1 MHGWLVRR
9 DYRLGMD
16 YPASV
21 TVQATESV
29 ARWRPFVHW
38 ILLFPHQVIQLA
50 AVVVAW
56 VLTLLTSLI
65 ILFTGKLPAGIA
77 NFQVM
82 YVRHYHRV
90 LSYLHII
97 HTDYPKFEFSS
108 AAQDPGGSPVSVNM
122 EAQYENRNRLTAL
135 LRVPYALPQI
145 IFVTVYSYLVVAAVS
160 LAYLIIIITGRWPA
174 GLQKFVIGFYRCHT
188 RYLAFMHMLTDKY
201 PPFSIA
207 E

>member
-1 MHGWLVRR
+1 MHGWLARR
-9 DYRLGMD
+9 VYLSGMD

-21 TVQATESV
+21 SVQASESV

-38 ILLFPHQVIQLA
+38 ILLAPHQVLQLVF
-50 AVVVAW
+50 VVVAW
-56 VLTLLTSLI
+56 LLTVLTSLV
-65 ILFTGKLPAGIA
+65 ILITGKLPAGIA
-77 NFQVM
+77 SFQVM

-90 LSYLHII
+90 LSYLHLI
-97 HTDYPKFEFSS
+97 HPQYPKFEFSTS
-108 AAQDPGGSPVSVNM
+108 AQDPGDYPVAVNM

-135 LRVPYALPQI
+135 LRIPYALPQI
-145 IFVTVYSYLVVAAVS
+145 IFVTVYSYLVLVVVS
-160 LAYLIIIITGRWPA
+160 LAYLIILITGRWPA
-174 GLQKFVIGFYRCHT
+174 GLQNFVIGFYRCHT